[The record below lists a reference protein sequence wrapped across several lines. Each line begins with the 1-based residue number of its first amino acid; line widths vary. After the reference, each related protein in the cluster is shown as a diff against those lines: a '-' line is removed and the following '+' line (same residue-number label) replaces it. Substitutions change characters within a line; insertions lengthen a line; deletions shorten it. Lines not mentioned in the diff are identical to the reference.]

1 MGQVKW
7 TRTTPVVGALG
18 QSKQADST
26 GEVLNSP
33 VHSPKQAEQADSTG
47 ARRSRTAPVVRVGH
61 TEITVRAHRPALV
74 RRIWRRLVGIL

>member
-1 MGQVKW
+1 MGLVKW

-61 TEITVRAHRPALV
+61 SGCHSRVVKFWVSGSLV
-74 RRIWRRLVGIL
+74 FIFVKK